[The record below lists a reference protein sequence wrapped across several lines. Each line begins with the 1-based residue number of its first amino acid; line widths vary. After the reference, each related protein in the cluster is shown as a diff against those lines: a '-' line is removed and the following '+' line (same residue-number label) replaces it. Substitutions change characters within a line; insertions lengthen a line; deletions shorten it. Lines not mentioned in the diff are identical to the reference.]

1 MTARLR
7 VAAAIL
13 FAIVIGGGIW
23 WFILRL
29 HPTMSGNTLL
39 LYGNVDIREVQPAFN
54 DTGAV
59 TEMKVFEGSE
69 VKKGELIATI
79 DDSRYAAGLAQAR
92 QQADTLKATFAK
104 LVNGSRPEEIAQ
116 AKATM
121 EGLRSIYD
129 NNNILYKRTV
139 GLVPRGAASTED
151 RDNALAQLNSSRQ
164 SYEAAQQAY
173 ILAVKGPRA
182 EDIAAARTA
191 YAAAEAA
198 AALAER
204 EFADTKLYAPADGI
218 VEDRILE
225 PGDMATPSTP
235 IYTIALTEPL
245 WVRAYVPEGELGQIH
260 LGTSATVTTDSYP
273 GRVYHGWIGYLSPTS
288 EFTPK
293 AVETPELRTAL
304 VYQLRVY
311 VCDARDELR
320 LGMPATVHIDLNQG
334 AAVTTPGCG
343 PADAAHH

>member
-1 MTARLR
+1 M
-7 VAAAIL
+7 AAVIAVAIL
-13 FAIVIGGGIW
+13 IGGGIW
-23 WFILRL
+23 WLILRL
-29 HPTMSGNTLL
+29 HPATDANTLL

-59 TEMKVFEGSE
+59 TQMKVFEGAML
-69 VKKGELIATI
+69 KKGELIATI

-92 QQADTLKATFAK
+92 QQADSLKATLAR

-129 NNNILYKRTV
+129 NNSILYERTV
-139 GLVPRGAASTED
+139 GLVPRGAASAED

-173 ILAVKGPRA
+173 LLAVKGPRA

-191 YAAAEAA
+191 HAAAEAA

-204 EFADTKLYAPADGI
+204 EFADTRLYAPADGI
-218 VEDRILE
+218 VEARILE
-225 PGDMATPSTP
+225 PGDIATPATP
-235 IYTIALTEPL
+235 VYTIALNEPL
-245 WVRAYVPEGELGQIH
+245 WVRAYAPEGELGRIH
-260 LGTSATVTTDSYP
+260 LGMSATVSTDSYP
-273 GRVYHGWIGYLSPTS
+273 GHVYHGWIGYLSPSS

-293 AVETPELRTAL
+293 SVETPELRTAL

-311 VCDARDELR
+311 VCDARNELR
-320 LGMPATVHIDLNQG
+320 LGMPATVRIDLNRS
-334 AAVTTPGCG
+334 AVATTPGCG
-343 PADAAHH
+343 SADATSH